1 MDFSRMFRHITS
13 TRSRVRRYFPAP
25 VLSAIKAAIGQS
37 ESRHSGEILFA
48 VEAAL
53 EPLQAA
59 HGMTPRERALEVFS
73 NLRLWDT
80 EHNNGV
86 LIYVLMAD
94 HAIEIIADRGIDAR
108 VGEAG
113 WRHIADAMQ
122 RAFAARDIEA
132 GAVACIA
139 AVSRELEAHFP
150 SSASNANELA
160 DDVRLL

>member
-1 MDFSRMFRHITS
+1 MDFSRMFRHITT
-13 TRSRVRRYFPAP
+13 TRSQVRRYFPAP
-25 VLSAIKAAIGQS
+25 LLDALKAAIGQS

-53 EPLQAA
+53 EPMQAA
-59 HGMTPRERALEVFS
+59 QGMTPRERAIEVFS

-80 EHNNGV
+80 QQNNGV

-94 HAIEIIADRGIDAR
+94 HAIEIVADRGIHAQ

-113 WRHIADAMQ
+113 WRHMADAMQ

-132 GAVACIA
+132 GALACIA

-150 SSASNANELA
+150 GNASNPNELA